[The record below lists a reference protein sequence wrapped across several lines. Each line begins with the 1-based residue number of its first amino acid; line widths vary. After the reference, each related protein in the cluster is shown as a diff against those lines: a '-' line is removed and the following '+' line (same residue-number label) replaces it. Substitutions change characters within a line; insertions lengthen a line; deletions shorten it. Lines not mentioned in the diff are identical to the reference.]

1 MAGAL
6 LLSPKASLPLAR
18 RLLLKLKLGF
28 YEGFYDANIL
38 STTLK
43 ILPLKTVSMAQG
55 PADCKLQGGKV
66 PYIAGK

>member
-6 LLSPKASLPLAR
+6 LRSLKASLPLAR
-18 RLLLKLKLGF
+18 RLLPKLKFGSH
-28 YEGFYDANIL
+28 EGFYDANIL